1 MIVSCTRLPSSAKDR
16 SVLYQSMQGMSSEV
30 KLVMHYDN
38 SEPLTQVYNRY
49 INKKTA
55 KKHDIVLFAHD
66 DLYIDDLKL
75 RGKLYGAVDRFDIIG
90 LAGCVNPVI
99 ESPALWHR
107 MSKREDWRGIVNH
120 PYQHDIN
127 VITSMSFGP
136 TPSRVLLVDGLFMA
150 VNLKSVMSV
159 GWKFNEE
166 FSYHHYDLSSCLDA
180 NKLSL
185 KIGVIPVNVIH
196 VSKGLNDYYDKE
208 FQQSQKKFLDIYGK

>member
-38 SEPLTQVYNRY
+38 TEPLTHVYNRY

-55 KKHDIVLFAHD
+55 KKYDIVLFAHD

-75 RGKLYGAVDRFDIIG
+75 RGKLYGAIDRFDIIG
-90 LAGCVNPVI
+90 LAGCVNPVVKA
-99 ESPALWHR
+99 PALWHR

-120 PYQHDIN
+120 PYMDDIN
-127 VITSMSFGP
+127 VITSTSFGP
-136 TPSRVLLVDGLFMA
+136 TPSRVLLLDGLFMA
-150 VNLKSVMSV
+150 VNLKSVLSV
-159 GWKFNEE
+159 DWKFNEE
-166 FSYHHYDLSSCLDA
+166 FSYHHYDLSACLDA

-208 FQQSQKKFLDIYGK
+208 FQQSQKKFLDIYSK